1 MVAAAS
7 GGTQANSRER
17 AVKEL
22 LGRPVLLI
30 LGAVGLLGA
39 GVQQLAPSAGLLKI
53 LPPEERR
60 AMPNVPHGRDAFPR
74 TTRDTDDFEV
84 RVARPAR
91 SVVSQYWSIDEFVYS
106 VVPPVYVKGVS
117 ETAFLERISNVY
129 PQVKRYGPVI
139 ATDPERVLRLNP
151 DLILVSGSAR
161 ADFTALV
168 RSTGVPTYRM
178 FTMFTTLE
186 QVADSIRL
194 VGSLTGEDEAADAEY
209 ARFQQAV
216 ARARARRPAGAAAP
230 RVLGFGGRYG
240 YGRRTLFHDIVRTL
254 GAVNVGAE
262 GGLDGYESVN
272 SEQILRWNPEWIVT
286 GADAG
291 KTKQQLQKLLS
302 DPAIGLTQA
311 ARNGRILILD
321 QRLFLPMSPYTAVAL
336 EALGEALYGR

>member
-1 MVAAAS
+1 MVTGAS
-7 GGTQANSRER
+7 EGTDADRLGR

-53 LPPEERR
+53 LPPEERS
-60 AMPNVPHGRDAFPR
+60 AMPGVPRRHGAFPR
-74 TTRDTDDFEV
+74 TAPDTDGFEV
-84 RVARPAR
+84 RMARPAR
-91 SVVSQYWSIDEFVYS
+91 RIVSQYWSIDEFVYS
-106 VVPPVYVKGVS
+106 IVPPTSVKGVS
-117 ETAFLERISNVY
+117 ETGFLERITNVY
-129 PQVKRYGPVI
+129 PHVKRYGPAI

-168 RSTGVPTYRM
+168 RSTGVPTFRM

-186 QVADSIRL
+186 QVAESIRL
-194 VGSLTGEDEAADAEY
+194 VGFLTGEDAAADAEY
-209 ARFQQAV
+209 SRFQRAV

-230 RVLGFGGRYG
+230 RVLGMGGRYG
-240 YGRRTLFHDIVRTL
+240 YGRRTLFHDMLRTL

-262 GGLDGYESVN
+262 GGLDGYDSLN

-291 KTKQQLQKLLS
+291 KVKQQLRKLLS

-311 ARNGRILILD
+311 AQDGRILVLD
-321 QRLFLPMSPYTAVAL
+321 QRVFLPMSPYTAAAL
-336 EALGEALYGR
+336 DALGEALYGR